1 MQWLVRAGFV
11 ARAITY
17 AVIAA
22 LALAL
27 ALGIGIRPASANPQG
42 ALALIVGAP
51 LGRLA
56 VGVMS
61 AALLAYALWK
71 LALALRGRGPE
82 GGGGPAAWDRLT
94 NLGGGLVYVVFFGV
108 SVAVLTGSAGNG
120 AAQPQHAAAQ
130 VLGLPAGEV
139 LCAIAAIAL
148 LAVSLY
154 QGYDA
159 VRGRFAEDNK
169 IEQMSL
175 SRWRVFMLIGR
186 IGMFARAAIFGLVG
200 YCLLRA
206 AIELHARTAVGV
218 DGALA
223 RVQQEPF
230 GSGLLA
236 LVALGLLTFAAFS
249 VLEARYR
256 RL

>member
-1 MQWLVRAGFV
+1 MELNETRSPGERAWGRIRPSLGAARLRSNGTGYAEQDSWASPRPTGHQSRMNASTHPARGSHRSHSRSSRIHRNTGGAESSPPLQWLVRAGFV

-120 AAQPQHAAAQ
+120 ADQPQHAAAQ
-130 VLGLPAGEV
+130 VLGLPAGE
-139 LCAIAAIAL
+139 
-148 LAVSLY
+148 
-154 QGYDA
+154 
-159 VRGRFAEDNK
+159 
-169 IEQMSL
+169 
-175 SRWRVFMLIGR
+175 
-186 IGMFARAAIFGLVG
+186 
-200 YCLLRA
+200 
-206 AIELHARTAVGV
+206 
-218 DGALA
+218 
-223 RVQQEPF
+223 
-230 GSGLLA
+230 
-236 LVALGLLTFAAFS
+236 
-249 VLEARYR
+249 
-256 RL
+256 